1 MKHTRKS
8 FSHHVRWLLAATVA
22 LLTIMWGLVYHTLSQ
37 SAWERLQEAQ
47 ATTRLQVDMYAKST
61 RATIKRLDE
70 LLLGFRA
77 DWSEDGGRFARTV
90 QARQA
95 RTSDIPFQIAVINAE
110 GYLAFNSPAPA
121 TSRMDL
127 HDREYFRV
135 HKGTTQA
142 QDRLFISRPL
152 KGRTTARWSIQ
163 FTRPIWKAGTFA
175 GVIVAS
181 IAVDTLSR
189 FHTNLHLS
197 DKGLSG
203 MVRDSG
209 EVVAY
214 YPGADDMLGKTLTWL
229 DTRLTNA
236 DAGDFVDT
244 TPPDGVGRI
253 FAYQKLPEYQA
264 LFFVA
269 ESLEHAMQPYHQY
282 RTTALLSAGA
292 ASMLLLVFSLL
303 LYRKLTTRE
312 QAPRLFAKNEERQP
326 AVPRTATKPSGTPAA
341 VTRRDRASSRASKAS
356 STMAPVHG
364 MQGTR
369 SAPNPAHPPAPPP
382 LPASVAEPAP
392 DDDAKTVAKTAAKV
406 LNVVNVVNVV
416 DVEQVHALLHEIL
429 PRLEQRRFSAIPR
442 FQKLQKLLA
451 GSQHA
456 QALDEAG
463 ELLLEMRF
471 DQALERLRHIM
482 QTAGWDTTGT
492 GVDTEGATS

>member
-1 MKHTRKS
+1 MKHTGKS

-37 SAWERLQEAQ
+37 SAHERLQEAQ
-47 ATTRLQVDMYAKST
+47 ATTRLQADMYAKNT
-61 RATIKRLDE
+61 RSTIKRLDE

-77 DWSEDGGRFARTV
+77 SWSEDWDRFAKTV
-90 QARQA
+90 RARQA
-95 RTSDIPFQIAVINAE
+95 YTSDIPFQIAVINAE
-110 GYLAFNSPAPA
+110 GYLAFNSPAPT

-127 HDREYFRV
+127 RDREYFRA

-163 FTRPIWKAGTFA
+163 FTRPIWKSGTFA

-181 IAVDTLSR
+181 ITADTLSR

-203 MVRDSG
+203 MVRDNG

-214 YPGADDMLGKTLTWL
+214 YPGADQMLGKTLAWL

-236 DAGDFVDT
+236 DAGDFVGT
-244 TPPDGVGRI
+244 TPPDGVERV
-253 FAYQKLPEYQA
+253 FAYQKLPEYQT
-264 LFFVA
+264 LLFVA
-269 ESLEHAMQPYHQY
+269 ESLEHAMQPHHQY
-282 RTTALLSAGA
+282 RTTALLSTGA

-303 LYRKLTTRE
+303 LYRKLTARE
-312 QAPRLFAKNEERQP
+312 QAPRLFAKNRERQS
-326 AVPRTATKPSGTPAA
+326 AVPRTATKPSGTSAA
-341 VTRRDRASSRASKAS
+341 VTRRDRASRTSRTS
-356 STMAPVHG
+356 STIAPVYG

-369 SAPNPAHPPAPPP
+369 SASNPAPPLAP
-382 LPASVAEPAP
+382 LPLAASVAEPAS
-392 DDDAKTVAKTAAKV
+392 DEDVKTVAKI
-406 LNVVNVVNVV
+406 VNVV
-416 DVEQVHALLHEIL
+416 DVVDMEQVHALLREIL

-471 DQALERLRHIM
+471 DQVLERLRHIM
-482 QTAGWDTTGT
+482 QTAGWDTGT

>member
-1 MKHTRKS
+1 MKHTGKS
-8 FSHHVRWLLAATVA
+8 LSRHVRWLLAATVA
-22 LLTIMWGLVYHTLSQ
+22 LLTIMWGLVYYTLSQ
-37 SAWERLQEAQ
+37 SAHERLQEAQ
-47 ATTRLQVDMYAKST
+47 TTTRLQADMYAQNT
-61 RATIKRLDE
+61 RSTIKRLDE

-77 DWSEDGGRFARTV
+77 SWSEDWGRFAKTV
-90 QARQA
+90 QAHQA
-95 RTSDIPFQIAVINAE
+95 HTSDIPFQIAVINAE

-127 HDREYFRV
+127 RDREYFRV

-163 FTRPIWKAGTFA
+163 FTRPIWKAGAFA

-181 IAVDTLSR
+181 ITADTLSR
-189 FHTNLHLS
+189 FHSNLHLS

-214 YPGADDMLGKTLTWL
+214 HPGADEMLGKTLAWL
-229 DTRLTNA
+229 DAKLTEA
-236 DAGDFVDT
+236 DAGSLVHVT
-244 TPPDGVGRI
+244 SPDGIERV
-253 FAYQKLPEYQA
+253 FAYQKLPEYHA
-264 LFFVA
+264 LLFVA
-269 ESLEHAMQPYHQY
+269 ESLEHAMQPHYQY
-282 RTTALLSAGA
+282 RTTALLSAGVA
-292 ASMLLLVFSLL
+292 NMLLLVLSLH
-303 LYRKLTTRE
+303 LYRKLAARE
-312 QAPRLFAKNEERQP
+312 QTPRLFAKNEERP
-326 AVPRTATKPSGTPAA
+326 PAAVPRTAAKPSSTPAA
-341 VTRRDRASSRASKAS
+341 VTRRDRASRVSRALG
-356 STMAPVHG
+356 TTAPVHG
-364 MQGTR
+364 MQGTH
-369 SAPNPAHPPAPPP
+369 PASTPAPTATLPL
-382 LPASVAEPAP
+382 LPASVAEPAS
-392 DDDAKTVAKTAAKV
+392 DEHTKTAAKMV
-406 LNVVNVVNVV
+406 DMVDVV
-416 DVEQVHALLHEIL
+416 DVEQVHALLYEIL

-492 GVDTEGATS
+492 GMDTEGATS